1 MKIYKVGGSVRDNL
15 LGIHSHEKD
24 WVVVGANPEI
34 MLNLGYIAVG
44 NNFPVFLHPK
54 TKEEYALARTEKK
67 TGVGYKGFTFF
78 ADDSVTIEEDL
89 QRRDL
94 TINAI
99 AEDQNGARIDPLNG
113 SSDIKKKIFRNASSA
128 FSEDPLRAFRVA
140 RLSTLEHL
148 HDFKIAKSLI
158 TALNE
163 IKLSGELANLSAE
176 RVWQE
181 TEKALL
187 NPRSSNFFKFILKFG
202 LTEPW
207 FTALKAVPNIDNI
220 KNPET
225 KWITLQASNNFALG
239 KGFLVAKNYKIL
251 ETLAQKLIDLSKE
264 NNHEKIVNICK
275 KLSFQRNELQIN
287 RLLEIKSLKINV
299 NKVRKIKD
307 SIAALDFTLLSSN
320 TSRDVKLLKNE
331 MILKTIKKCI

>member
-1 MKIYKVGGSVRDNL
+1 MPGM
-15 LGIHSHEKD
+15 
-24 WVVVGANPEI
+24 GANPEM
-34 MLNLGYIAVG
+34 MLNLGYISVG
-44 NNFPVFLHPK
+44 NSFPVFLHPK

-78 ADDSVTIEEDL
+78 ANESVTIEEDL

-99 AEDQNGARIDPLNG
+99 AEDQNGERIDPLNG

-140 RLSTLEHL
+140 RLSSLEHL
-148 HDFKIAKSLI
+148 HDFKVAKSLV

-163 IKLSGELANLSAE
+163 IKLSGELAHLSAE

-181 TEKALL
+181 TEKALI
-187 NPRSSNFFKFILKFG
+187 NPKSSNFFKFILKFG

-207 FTALKAVPNIDNI
+207 FTSLKLVPNIDHI

-239 KGFLVAKNYKIL
+239 KGFLVAKNYKML
-251 ETLAQKLIDLSKE
+251 ETLAQNLLALSREID
-264 NNHEKIVNICK
+264 HEKMVDICK
-275 KLSFQRNELQIN
+275 KLNFQRNELQIN
-287 RLLEIKSLKINV
+287 RLLEMRSLKINL
-299 NKVRKIKD
+299 NKVRKIKE
-307 SIAALDFTLLSSN
+307 SITALDFTILSNN
-320 TSRDVKLLKNE
+320 TNRDVKLAKNE